1 MKNISIKWNDEMQL
15 NQYEIKDCL
24 KIFGE
29 LLPNPYSEVGVKG
42 FKDIVPMRYVES
54 ADKNG

>member
-15 NQYEIKDCL
+15 NQYEIKD
-24 KIFGE
+24 
-29 LLPNPYSEVGVKG
+29 
-42 FKDIVPMRYVES
+42 IVPMRYVES